1 MPAKPKEKRRCA
13 ISKNSSARTL
23 RQRLFNLQPSAFLLV
38 AQLLMLVLF
47 ALFDGMH
54 SYRAVLSA
62 ISMLVLVLVV
72 WVVMRSSSIQHVAE
86 ILAVSLPLS

>member
-1 MPAKPKEKRRCA
+1 
-13 ISKNSSARTL
+13 
-23 RQRLFNLQPSAFLLV
+23 
-38 AQLLMLVLF
+38 
-47 ALFDGMH
+47 MH